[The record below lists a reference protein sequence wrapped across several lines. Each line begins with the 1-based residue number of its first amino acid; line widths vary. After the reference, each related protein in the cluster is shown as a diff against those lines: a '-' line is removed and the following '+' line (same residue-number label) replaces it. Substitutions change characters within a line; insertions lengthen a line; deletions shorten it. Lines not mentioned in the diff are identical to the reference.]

1 MESTDLKLNPKNQ
14 RKTMKKRQLRHR
26 ATKIAALCS
35 CIAVFSSNASARAD
49 APPSIDAVGQNAIGP
64 SVKFGNSQT
73 AIGVDSQ
80 FRIDDNISVRPFIY
94 FPNGSTNFGS
104 ALTYD
109 FKARNH
115 TNRMQITPF
124 VGGSVDISNGGG
136 SSFTTIGVTGGADF
150 DITDNI
156 RLKAGLNVPLSTG
169 AGQTS
174 SVVIGAGYR
183 F

>member
-1 MESTDLKLNPKNQ
+1 MIKKPLK
-14 RKTMKKRQLRHR
+14 HR
-26 ATKIAALCS
+26 AAKIAALCS
-35 CIAVFSSNASARAD
+35 CLAVFSINASAKAD
-49 APPSIDAVGQNAIGP
+49 APPSIDVVGQNAIGP
-64 SVKFGNSQT
+64 SVRFGNGQT

-80 FRIDDNISVRPFIY
+80 FGIGDNLSARPFIY

-109 FKARNH
+109 FKSRNRLS
-115 TNRMQITPF
+115 TMQITPF
-124 VGGSVDISNGGG
+124 VGGSVDINNGGG
-136 SSFTTIGVTGGADF
+136 SSYTTIGVTGGADF

-156 RLKAGLNVPLSTG
+156 RLKAALNVPLSTG

-174 SVVIGAGYR
+174 SVVVGAGFR